1 MAPDRG
7 NLANYP
13 LNLDLDQALA
23 AARRG
28 DGDETFERMP
38 RKTGPDRA
46 VGHQRSEI
54 YNTAVIALL
63 QSGAFKTP
71 EFGAILQ
78 S

>member
-1 MAPDRG
+1 MSADMAPDRG
-7 NLANYP
+7 NLANYS

-23 AARRG
+23 AA
-28 DGDETFERMP
+28 DETFERMP
-38 RKTGPDRA
+38 RKTGPDCA